1 MTDKEIKQ
9 REAQMAQLMV
19 LQTRVIYQQT
29 VITTGIYKTREVY
42 HGCQC
47 TPENR
52 LTEEELIKDEIAI
65 MKRHIQSMQAIQD
78 DLIPS
83 EDEV

>member
-9 REAQMAQLMV
+9 REAQMAHLMV
-19 LQTRVIYQQT
+19 LQARVIYQQT
-29 VITTGIYKTREVY
+29 VITNGLYKTREVRL
-42 HGCQC
+42 GG
-47 TPENR
+47 R
-52 LTEEELIKDEIAI
+52 DGRLLTEAELLKNEIDT
-65 MKRHIQSMQAIQD
+65 MKLHIIHMQDIQE

>member
-19 LQTRVIYQQT
+19 LQARVIYQQT
-29 VITTGIYKTREVY
+29 VITTGIYKTREVRL
-42 HGCQC
+42 GG
-47 TPENR
+47 R
-52 LTEEELIKDEIAI
+52 DGRLLTEAELLKNEIDT
-65 MKRHIQSMQAIQD
+65 MKLHIIHMQDIQE

-83 EDEV
+83 ENEV

>member
-19 LQTRVIYQQT
+19 LQARVMHQQT
-29 VITTGIYKTREVY
+29 IITNGLYKTRKIY
-42 HGCQC
+42 HGTQEL
-47 TPENR
+47 PENL
-52 LTEEELIKDEIAI
+52 LTEEELLKNEIDI
-65 MKRHIQSMQAIQD
+65 MKRHIQVMQDIQE

-83 EDEV
+83 ENEV